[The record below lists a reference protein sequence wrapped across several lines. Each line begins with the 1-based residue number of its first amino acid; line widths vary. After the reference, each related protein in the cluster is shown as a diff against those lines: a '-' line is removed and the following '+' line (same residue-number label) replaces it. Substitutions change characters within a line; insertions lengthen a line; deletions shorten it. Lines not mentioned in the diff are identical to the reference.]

1 MWEQTKKF
9 FGKNRRE
16 IFKNRLIL
24 FIDDNEVDRRLV
36 EKILTKKD
44 YRVILA
50 SDGETG
56 LKMVQTEKP
65 DLVLLD
71 VVLPGMSGIEVC
83 KQLKKDPE
91 TKKIPVIFL
100 TGMDTPKNLI
110 DCYEYGAEDFLSKS
124 ISPRLLVHQ
133 LELTLI
139 DFVSPFGP
147 IEEISSD
154 SSDSSSDTFPP
165 TPR

>member
-1 MWEQTKKF
+1 MWERIKKF
-9 FGKNRRE
+9 FWGNKRE

-24 FIDDNEVDRRLV
+24 YIEDKEVDRRLV
-36 EKILTKKD
+36 EKTLIKKD

-56 LKMVQTEKP
+56 LKMAQTEKP
-65 DLVLLD
+65 DLILLD
-71 VVLPGMSGIEVC
+71 VILPGMSGLEVY
-83 KQLKKDPE
+83 KRLKKDPE
-91 TKKIPVIFL
+91 TKRIPVVFL

-133 LELTLI
+133 LELTLL
-139 DFVSPFGP
+139 DFLSPSGAAD
-147 IEEISSD
+147 EISSENLD
-154 SSDSSSDTFPP
+154 NPSDFSSPP
-165 TPR
+165 H

>member
-1 MWEQTKKF
+1 MWGKIKNL
-9 FGKNRRE
+9 FGKNHRE

-24 FIDDNEVDRRLV
+24 FIEDNEVDRRLV
-36 EKILTKKD
+36 EKILIKKD

-56 LKMVQTEKP
+56 LKIAQTEKP

-71 VVLPGMSGIEVC
+71 VVLPGMSGLEVC

-91 TKKIPVIFL
+91 TKRIPVVFL

-133 LELTLI
+133 LELTLL
-139 DFVSPFGP
+139 DFLSPSDAAD
-147 IEEISSD
+147 EISSESLD
-154 SSDSSSDTFPP
+154 DPSDFSSPP
-165 TPR
+165 H

>member
-1 MWEQTKKF
+1 MLWKKIKKF
-9 FGKNRRE
+9 FEKNRRE

-24 FIDDNEVDRRLV
+24 FVDDNEVDRRLI
-36 EKILTKKD
+36 ERILTKRN

-71 VVLPGMSGIEVC
+71 VVLPGISGIEVC

-91 TKKIPVIFL
+91 TKNIPVVFL

-110 DCYEYGAEDFLSKS
+110 DCYEYGAEDFLNKS
-124 ISPRLLVHQ
+124 ISPRLLIHQ
-133 LELTLI
+133 IELTLL
-139 DFVSPFGP
+139 DFISPSGAP
-147 IEEISSD
+147 AEISSE
-154 SSDSSSDTFPP
+154 TFPDTSSP
-165 TPR
+165 H

>member
-1 MWEQTKKF
+1 MWEQIKKI
-9 FGKNRRE
+9 FGKNKRE
-16 IFKNRLIL
+16 IFKNRLVL
-24 FIDDNEVDRRLV
+24 YIDNNEVDRRLI

-56 LKMVQTEKP
+56 LKMVQTHKP
-65 DLVLLD
+65 DLVLLE
-71 VVLPGMSGIEVC
+71 VILSGMDGIEVC

-91 TKKIPVIFL
+91 TKRIPVVFL
-100 TGMDTPKNLI
+100 TGLDTPRNLI

-133 LELTLI
+133 LELTLL
-139 DFVSPFGP
+139 DFLSPSGAAD
-147 IEEISSD
+147 EISSE
-154 SSDSSSDTFPP
+154 SSSNTPSDFSSPP
-165 TPR
+165 H